1 MIIYDKC
8 NLTLTLSSRINSNI
22 TNEGVLDVMKLVL
35 NHIIYNHNNN
45 FSSKSDFYL

>member
-1 MIIYDKC
+1 VAEFILVHVVIE
-8 NLTLTLSSRINSNI
+8 L
-22 TNEGVLDVMKLVL
+22 EGVDVMKLVL